1 MRIYYIAILLLMGC
15 ASIQPL
21 EGGDKDEQIPV
32 VIKTFPDSAS
42 INVQSSTF
50 TFEFD
55 EYVKTKNLTQQLLIS
70 PIQKTPPKT
79 SIRGKKLTIELTDT
93 LKENTTYIFQFNE
106 SIVDINEGNA
116 LLNYRYI
123 FSTGSV
129 LDSLTYNATIRDFKT
144 NKPCEECNIQF
155 YSTLQDSVILKDK
168 PSYIGKTNS
177 NGIVSISNLPK
188 DSFLVIA
195 IQDEN
200 KNLVLDNGEK
210 ISFTSFIETSD
221 RSIKNSFRIF
231 PYIKTHKASLRLVK
245 SSIPSVIKL
254 FSKEPLT
261 ELPIV
266 KLNDK
271 EYIISLNKQRD
282 TITVNHKLYTD
293 TINIDVISSDSSSFL
308 KPNTTKKLIRLQSVT
323 NTNKILLKFDRYINI
338 KDSTSL
344 SIILDSISLQK
355 YTINQL
361 DSQNISLNIPNSA
374 YQEIRLI
381 IDSNFVSDVYS
392 NTLQKLDTITLYN
405 PSNTLT
411 NLTLKLDSLN
421 PQSSYILNTFSLGRQ
436 VDSRVIT
443 PSTQTLNLKLKPGK
457 YQFELITDINKNG
470 IWNTGNPFIK
480 LSPEPISISEE
491 VELRLNW
498 DKELI
503 INPL

>member
-254 FSKEPLT
+254 FSK
-261 ELPIV
+261 
-266 KLNDK
+266 
-271 EYIISLNKQRD
+271 
-282 TITVNHKLYTD
+282 
-293 TINIDVISSDSSSFL
+293 VI
-308 KPNTTKKLIRLQSVT
+308 
-323 NTNKILLKFDRYINI
+323 
-338 KDSTSL
+338 
-344 SIILDSISLQK
+344 
-355 YTINQL
+355 
-361 DSQNISLNIPNSA
+361 
-374 YQEIRLI
+374 
-381 IDSNFVSDVYS
+381 
-392 NTLQKLDTITLYN
+392 
-405 PSNTLT
+405 
-411 NLTLKLDSLN
+411 
-421 PQSSYILNTFSLGRQ
+421 
-436 VDSRVIT
+436 
-443 PSTQTLNLKLKPGK
+443 
-457 YQFELITDINKNG
+457 
-470 IWNTGNPFIK
+470 
-480 LSPEPISISEE
+480 
-491 VELRLNW
+491 
-498 DKELI
+498 
-503 INPL
+503 